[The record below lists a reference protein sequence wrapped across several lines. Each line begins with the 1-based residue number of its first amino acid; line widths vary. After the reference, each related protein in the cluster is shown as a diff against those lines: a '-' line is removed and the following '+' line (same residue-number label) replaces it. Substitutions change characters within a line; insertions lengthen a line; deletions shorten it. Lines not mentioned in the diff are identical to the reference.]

1 MLSNVV
7 IASCVVFFL
16 PLTNGNNVVI
26 NEAAASAADR
36 VLFSSVEA
44 LKGIFSVYSSSA
56 MSNAG
61 VVKYAIIHL
70 PEKYRKKKQI
80 HDNQKVKKNITI
92 KIISKTA

>member
-44 LKGIFSVYSSSA
+44 LKGIFSVYFSSA

-61 VVKYAIIHL
+61 AVKNAIIHV
-70 PEKYRKKKQI
+70 PEKYRKKNKFMTT
-80 HDNQKVKKNITI
+80 KK
-92 KIISKTA
+92 